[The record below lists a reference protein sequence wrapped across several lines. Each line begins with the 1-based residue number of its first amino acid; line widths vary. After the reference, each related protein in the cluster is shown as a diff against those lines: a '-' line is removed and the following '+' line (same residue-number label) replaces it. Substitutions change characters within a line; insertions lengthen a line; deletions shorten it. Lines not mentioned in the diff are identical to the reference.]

1 MRSFLR
7 TKDIV
12 GSLAELVVAEEA
24 PLSRQ
29 EEEILFSWSTP
40 ENLCLPFQRSHFCPS
55 GLVYHMV
62 ALYVSLRL
70 WGEHLFGENGSTY
83 EVYV

>member
-1 MRSFLR
+1 MFYDVTTSHPP
-7 TKDIV
+7 
-12 GSLAELVVAEEA
+12 SLSD
-24 PLSRQ
+24 LSPNRQ
-29 EEEILFSWSTP
+29 EEEFIFSWGTP

-62 ALYVSLRL
+62 AFDVSLRL